1 MFARLD
7 GRLDCA
13 RAEPVALALS
23 GGGDSMALLH
33 LAADWAKS
41 RGRRLLALTV
51 DHNLNPRSADWTR
64 FAGEAARAA
73 GADWRALR
81 WDAPVVGPGL
91 TARARAARH
100 GLIAEAARA
109 AGAKVVLLAHTA
121 DDVAEAD
128 WMRARGST
136 LGRVREWS
144 PSPVWPQGRGL
155 MLLRPLLDERREG
168 LRAFL
173 TARGQGWIEDPANA
187 DARFGRSRA
196 RAALRA
202 EALPLEGGGLG
213 GAGTAAFDVQAEETQ
228 GVSPPAQPLQ
238 TLLLHPHP
246 RPFPHRGGRE
256 LESPTAR
263 FDLTWAGI
271 LEVSRDVSGSA
282 LAAALLCAGGGS
294 TPPRGE
300 RLAGVK
306 ARLAGREDFTAGLAG
321 ARVEAAGASVLLM
334 REPGEMRR
342 RATGAV
348 RLAPGA
354 AAVWDGRFEIT
365 ATEPGWRVEAA
376 AGRLARLSEA
386 DRRAAAGLPPA
397 ARGGLPVLVREDG
410 SGAILAWRGADVR
423 ALGGRRLGLALGETT
438 QESDLFQ
445 AMHGETPPT
454 DLFS

>member
-1 MFARLD
+1 MA
-7 GRLDCA
+7 
-13 RAEPVALALS
+13 VALS

-33 LAADWAKS
+33 LAADWATA

-51 DHNLNPRSADWTR
+51 DHNLNAMSADWTL
-64 FAGEAARAA
+64 FAGEAARAV
-73 GADWRALR
+73 GAEWRGLS
-81 WDAPVVGPGL
+81 WDGARAGPGL

-109 AGAKVVLLAHTA
+109 AGARVVLLAQTL

-155 MLLRPLLDERREG
+155 MLLRPLLEERREG
-168 LRAFL
+168 LRGFL
-173 TARGQGWIEDPANA
+173 RARGQGWVEDPANG
-187 DARFGRSRA
+187 DERFGRSRA
-196 RAALRA
+196 RAAL
-202 EALPLEGGGLG
+202 
-213 GAGTAAFDVQAEETQ
+213 AGD
-228 GVSPPAQPLQ
+228 PAGSLSSVIPGPVPGIQ
-238 TLLLHPHP
+238 TLDDEEPCGDGSTSRGMFLDP
-246 RPFPHRGGRE
+246 RDKPEGDGEEKMSGDGCDPRV
-256 LESPTAR
+256 
-263 FDLTWAGI
+263 WAGI
-271 LEVSRDVSGSA
+271 LEVSRDVSSSA
-282 LAAALLCAGGGS
+282 LAAALVCAGGGS

-306 ARLAGREDFTAGLAG
+306 ARLAGGEDFTAGLAG

-342 RATGAV
+342 RAPEAV
-348 RLAPGA
+348 RLAPGVP
-354 AAVWDGRFEIT
+354 AVWDGRFEIT

-376 AGRLARLSEA
+376 AGRLARLCEA
-386 DRRAAAGLPPA
+386 DRRVAAGLPPA
-397 ARGGLPVLVREDG
+397 ARGGLPVLIRDG
-410 SGAILAWRGADVR
+410 VDAPVLAWRGADVR
-423 ALGGRRLGLALGETT
+423 ALGARRLSLALGETT

>member
-1 MFARLD
+1 VFARLD
-7 GRLDCA
+7 ARLDHE
-13 RAEPVALALS
+13 RAEPVAVALS

-33 LAADWAKS
+33 LAADWARA

-51 DHNLNPRSADWTR
+51 DHNLNAMSADWTR
-64 FAGEAARAA
+64 FAGEAARAV
-73 GADWRALR
+73 GADWRGLS
-81 WDAPVVGPGL
+81 WDGARAGPGL

-109 AGAKVVLLAHTA
+109 AGARVVLLAQTA

-168 LRAFL
+168 LRDYL
-173 TARGQGWIEDPANA
+173 RARGQGWVEDPANG
-187 DARFGRSRA
+187 DERFGRSRA
-196 RAALRA
+196 RAALA
-202 EALPLEGGGLG
+202 DYQALPLEGGGLG
-213 GAGTAAFDVQAEETQ
+213 GGVVAGLSDQAAETRRA
-228 GVSPPAQPLQ
+228 SPPAPNQEPQ
-238 TLLLHPHP
+238 RVHPHP
-246 RPFPHRGGRE
+246 RPFPPRGGRE
-256 LESPTAR
+256 LS
-263 FDLTWAGI
+263 LVWAGI
-271 LEVSRDVSGSA
+271 LEVSRDVTGST

-300 RLAGVK
+300 RLAGLR
-306 ARLAGREDFTAGLAG
+306 ARLVGGEDFTAGLAG

-342 RATGAV
+342 RAPGAV
-348 RLAPGA
+348 RLTPGA

-376 AGRLARLSEA
+376 AGRLARLCEA
-386 DRRAAAGLPPA
+386 DRRVAAGLPPA